1 MGMRHLT
8 DTRLKS
14 WKKTRRSWRRHPS
27 YNQLFA
33 KLQSR
38 SNESKD
44 EDDDVDYKE
53 IEDDVFEDEKSC
65 QSTAVSLKSD
75 SHVLYRRLLSLI
87 SLRKIWDLL
96 VQYIWRTSH
105 RNRSGTQPTT
115 PTRKVVEIEDVPPP
129 ENELYMLD
137 SDSESEDLFQDCEQD
152 ETKDIESVDFC
163 FSPPAPSFVEAL
175 NRPFSSL
182 FLRHEVIFTPQPATP
197 LVFTPATLPTG
208 SSNLSSTSNRSRL
221 ADLCWD
227 NYELTSVPA
236 DDGNLI
242 GCERWSALPRS
253 QRMPTASCL
262 KMLWSLDSPSYDQLV
277 GSSITEDVEEDG
289 HGTGHQSSANSFP
302 TISQDPVQDSEKLR
316 EGNFSEELIELLE
329 DKSSGTSQVKDCN
342 DNVLN

>member
-8 DTRLKS
+8 DTRFKS
-14 WKKTRRSWRRHPS
+14 WKKTRRSWRINWHRHPS
-27 YNQLFA
+27 YNELFA

-38 SNESKD
+38 SNESK
-44 EDDDVDYKE
+44 EDDDVDYEE
-53 IEDDVFEDEKSC
+53 IDDDVFEDEKSC
-65 QSTAVSLKSD
+65 QSTTVSLKSNY
-75 SHVLYRRLLSLI
+75 HVLYRRLLSLI

-96 VQYIWRTSH
+96 VQYIWTSH
-105 RNRSGTQPTT
+105 RNRSGTQSTT

-129 ENELYMLD
+129 ENELYMLE

-152 ETKDIESVDFC
+152 ETKDIENVDFC

-208 SSNLSSTSNRSRL
+208 SSNQSSMSNRLRL

-227 NYELTSVPA
+227 NYELTTIPA
-236 DDGNLI
+236 DDGNVI
-242 GCERWSALPRS
+242 GCERWSVLPRS

-262 KMLWSLDSPSYDQLV
+262 KMLWNLDSP
-277 GSSITEDVEEDG
+277 SITEDVDEDG
-289 HGTGHQSSANSFP
+289 HGTGHQPSTNSLP
-302 TISQDPVQDSEKLR
+302 VISQDPVS
-316 EGNFSEELIELLE
+316 GNEELPKGNYSEGLSKLLE
-329 DKSSGTSQVKDCN
+329 GKSNGTSQIKDCN